1 VFCRIQSIQSILRC
15 QKVTCSHYIATYI
28 IIYLPPRAWHVKYRL
43 LPEDL
48 IRSPDIG
55 VRIVQRDQAAEVV
68 ESSGPVAQ
76 MIYSHIMMIM

>member
-1 VFCRIQSIQSILRC
+1 
-15 QKVTCSHYIATYI
+15 
-28 IIYLPPRAWHVKYRL
+28 VKYRL